1 MFRRS
6 LAVTCVAATAFAAA
20 AVVHADTLAG
30 FLSRGRLSGQL
41 RAYEFTRDYS
51 TASTVNA
58 RAFSLAG
65 LLDYRTAPF
74 LDGFSLGA
82 SFYTANALGSRN
94 SDPAQVDATLMG
106 PTNAINALGQ
116 AFVQYSGHAV
126 LVRLGDQLITTPW
139 AGSSDS
145 RALPATYRGAYGTY
159 SPVAGLTLTAVRI
172 LRFKGRTADGFF
184 ADNNYY
190 PATWMGDAN
199 YGGIGNLPARARAA
213 RGTLAFGAAYGRSG
227 LKASAWYYRFYGF
240 AHMLYGQVD
249 ATLPIHSPLAPFA
262 GVQVV
267 REWGRL
273 NRFAETATRFFGQ
286 PGTAVDDLT
295 LGAIAGVKARG
306 ASLSVAYDQL
316 RRAGPGA
323 LGAGV
328 LISPYTAGYATDPL
342 YTTSMIRG
350 MVELG
355 PGHAWKVRASEAA
368 LGERLLLSASY
379 AVYRTDFQ
387 GHDSEIYFG
396 VIYRPRGS
404 VKGLTLR
411 NRLGISRGA
420 ANPGRGSFIYNRVMV
435 TYAF

>member
-6 LAVTCVAATAFAAA
+6 LAVACVAATTLAAA
-20 AVVHADTLAG
+20 AAVHADTLAG

-41 RAYEFTRDYS
+41 RAYDFRRDYS
-51 TASTVNA
+51 TSSTVNTQ
-58 RAFSLAG
+58 AFSLAG
-65 LLDYRTAPF
+65 LLDYRTAQF

-94 SDPAQVDATLMG
+94 SNPERIDTTLMG

-116 AFVQYSGHAV
+116 AFLQYGGHAV

-145 RALPATYRGAYGTY
+145 RVLPATYRAACGTY
-159 SPVAGLTLTAVRI
+159 SPVAGLRLTALRI

-184 ADNNYY
+184 QDNNYY
-190 PATWMGDAN
+190 PATWNGDAN

-213 RGTLAFGAAYGRSG
+213 GGTLAFGAAYGRSG

-249 ATLPIHSPLAPFA
+249 DTPPLHSPFEPFA

-273 NRFAETATRFFGQ
+273 NRFAETGTRFFGQ
-286 PGTAVDDLT
+286 PGTAVDNLT
-295 LGAIAGVKARG
+295 LGAIAGVTAYG

-316 RRAGPGA
+316 RREGPGA

-355 PGHAWKVRASEAA
+355 PGHAWKLRATEAA
-368 LGERLLLSASY
+368 LDKRLRLSASY

-387 GHDSEIYFG
+387 GLDSEIYFG
-396 VIYRPRGS
+396 VIYRSRGW

-411 NRLGISRGA
+411 NRLGISHGP
-420 ANPGRGSFIYNRVMV
+420 ANPGRGRFIYNRVMV